1 MSLSSD
7 RRSASSF
14 IQLRI
19 EIYAMIHRDSYQLC
33 FFLLLR
39 KVSFCIGCACLVLMN
54 SDTASCKLQQI
65 QRANSS
71 IDPFDPFSEISE
83 PLPDPFESVSPKA
96 PQKSAS
102 SSQLINPQQGLGN
115 GLASEKSNNSP
126 HVDEVME
133 IIQKINAFSTA
144 ASRPVFPQRTQP
156 GGLISSTCVDPFMT
170 GQQEKLLW
178 SELQRIDGTNWNGLT
193 LEQLFSQL
201 RQSLPIRVRYE
212 DLETEGID
220 LKSGTIQD
228 DSRLAGPIGFRLR
241 MALKP
246 LGLAYECRGSA
257 ILIST
262 ESNFEDGD
270 GQKRIYDVT
279 PLVSQVR
286 DGIDQLINNLTQSI
300 TPDDW
305 LQNGGCSVM
314 NAHVVPAGN
323 LAITVLIVDAPFYTH
338 LEVMELL
345 DRLNQ
350 LSATDPPPSDLNRP
364 STFVRQQTLSNA
376 QSTVQLRTSPS
387 DF

>member
-1 MSLSSD
+1 
-7 RRSASSF
+7 
-14 IQLRI
+14 
-19 EIYAMIHRDSYQLC
+19 MIHRGSYRIC
-33 FFLLLR
+33 FLLVLR
-39 KVSFCIGCACLVLMN
+39 KLSFCFGCTCLVLMN
-54 SDTASCKLQQI
+54 SDTAYCKLQQI

-71 IDPFDPFSEISE
+71 IDPFDPFSESSE
-83 PLPDPFESVSPKA
+83 PFPDPFESVTPKDE
-96 PQKSAS
+96 QKSPS
-102 SSQLINPQQGLGN
+102 SSLLINPQKQFEN
-115 GLASEKSNNSP
+115 GFASGKTNNST

-133 IIQKINAFSTA
+133 LIQKINAFSTA
-144 ASRPVFPQRTQP
+144 SSRPVFPQRTQP

-178 SELQRIDGTNWNGLT
+178 TELQRIDGTNWNGLT

-212 DLETEGID
+212 DLETEGIE
-220 LKSGTIQD
+220 LKSGTIHD
-228 DSRLAGPIGFRLR
+228 ESRLAGPIGLRLR
-241 MALKP
+241 FALKP

-262 ESNFEDGD
+262 ESCFEDGD

-286 DGIDQLINNLTQSI
+286 NGIDQLVNNLTQSI

-305 LQNGGCSVM
+305 LQNGGCSVV

-323 LAITVLIVDAPFYTH
+323 RAITVLIVDAPFYTH

-350 LSATDPPPSDLNRP
+350 LSATDATPSDLNQP
-364 STFVRQQTLSNA
+364 SNLVRQQTLSNS
-376 QSTVQLRTSPS
+376 QLTVQPRTSPS

>member
-1 MSLSSD
+1 
-7 RRSASSF
+7 
-14 IQLRI
+14 
-19 EIYAMIHRDSYQLC
+19 MIHRDTYKSC
-33 FFLLLR
+33 FLPLLR
-39 KVSFCIGCACLVLMN
+39 KVSFCIGCVCLVLMN

-71 IDPFDPFSEISE
+71 LDPFDPFSEPSE
-83 PLPDPFESVSPKA
+83 PLPDPFESLTPKDQ
-96 PQKSAS
+96 QKSPS
-102 SSQLINPQQGLGN
+102 SSLLINPQQQFEN
-115 GLASEKSNNSP
+115 GLAIGKNNNST
-126 HVDEVME
+126 HFDEVME
-133 IIQKINAFSTA
+133 LIQKTNAFSTA
-144 ASRPVFPQRTQP
+144 TSRPVFPQRTQP

-178 SELQRIDGTNWNGLT
+178 TELQRIDGTNWNGLT

-212 DLETEGID
+212 DLETEGIE

-228 DSRLAGPIGFRLR
+228 DSRLAGPVGLRLR
-241 MALKP
+241 LALKP
-246 LGLAYECRGSA
+246 LGLAYECRGSE

-262 ESNFEDGD
+262 ESCFDDGD

-286 DGIDQLINNLTQSI
+286 NGIDQLVNNLTQSI

-305 LQNGGCSVM
+305 LQNGGSSVM

-323 LAITVLIVDAPFYTH
+323 RAITVLIVDAPFYTH

-350 LSATDPPPSDLNRP
+350 MSATDPPPSDLNQP
-364 STFVRQQTLSNA
+364 SNFAQQRSLSSS
-376 QSTVQLRTSPS
+376 QSTVQPRTTPS